1 MDEGAGV
8 ELEVDDVVVVVE
20 VEDAVP
26 DPVRVADAAIAES
39 VESLLGSVRGTTN
52 DVDADADDGAEGGVN
67 VRGRGVEMGVIGVMG
82 GGGCAC
88 AAIAVLGLSVSLF
101 SVYGHAR
108 EMWEAKRIEGG
119 EEWPAGECV
128 SESRESSWRERR
140 RRVRLNSYRMKYD
153 ASEARRGECDRYE
166 CVCVCVKEGEGRA
179 KTREGGYV
187 R

>member
-8 ELEVDDVVVVVE
+8 ELVVDDVVVVVE

-39 VESLLGSVRGTTN
+39 VESLLGSVRGITN
-52 DVDADADDGAEGGVN
+52 DADADADDGAEGGVN
-67 VRGRGVEMGVIGVMG
+67 VRGRGVVMGVMGAMGVMG

-128 SESRESSWRERR
+128 SGESR
-140 RRVRLNSYRMKYD
+140 
-153 ASEARRGECDRYE
+153 
-166 CVCVCVKEGEGRA
+166 VKLEGEA
-179 KTREGGYV
+179 EEG
-187 R
+187 